1 MYYQYSK
8 VGSQES
14 HRQVCLARSTHEDT
28 SFHISRRRR
37 DCHFYVVIR
46 ATLWSSRW
54 QGHRITF
61 FLSIFKNLKIGPA
74 TTIVPATFHSVC
86 NPTDWANP
94 LNSITIGLYPSRSW
108 WKTTERLQM
117 PPISLSNLKPVRST
131 RRSISKETKLYL
143 KFRCLGK
150 LLSDLYEHDV
160 KSKCMNSLVQSLE
173 LFKYTCQDNCRLTS

>member
-1 MYYQYSK
+1 MRTLLFTS
-8 VGSQES
+8 
-14 HRQVCLARSTHEDT
+14 LAGDVTAIST
-28 SFHISRRRR
+28 
-37 DCHFYVVIR
+37 
-46 ATLWSSRW
+46 WSSEPRY
-54 QGHRITF
+54 GLAVGKATELPSFSVFLRIWKLVRPRQSYPRPSTQ
-61 FLSIFKNLKIGPA
+61 SA
-74 TTIVPATFHSVC
+74 TQPS
-86 NPTDWANP
+86 TDWANP

-150 LLSDLYEHDV
+150 LLSDLYEHDI